1 MSYTRLLY
9 HIIFRTKYGE
19 QTINNAHA
27 DDLYRYIW
35 GIIKNKKGILYRIN
49 GMPDHL
55 HLFVQLPPSMNISD
69 FVREVKGGSS
79 IWLMGNPR
87 FPKFRGWA
95 SEYAAIS
102 YSERDRE
109 MIVNYI
115 IRQREHH
122 QTESFQ
128 KEITRIFNE
137 NGLTEDKVSFFFRD
151 PT

>member
-9 HIIFRTKYGE
+9 HIIFRTKYSE
-19 QTINNAHA
+19 QTINHTHA

-55 HLFVQLPPSMNISD
+55 HLFVQLPPSMSVAD
-69 FVREVKGGSS
+69 FVHDVKGNSS
-79 IWLMGNPR
+79 KWLMSNPL
-87 FPKFRGWA
+87 FPMFRGWA

-102 YSERDRE
+102 YCERDRE
-109 MIVNYI
+109 TIVNYI

-122 QTESFQ
+122 QTESFHN
-128 KEITRIFNE
+128 EITRIFDE
-137 NGLTEDKVSFFFRD
+137 NGLTDKKEFFLKD
-151 PT
+151 PV

>member
-1 MSYTRLLY
+1 MSYTRLFY
-9 HIIFRTKYGE
+9 HIIFRTKYSE
-19 QTINNAHA
+19 PTINNAHA

-35 GIIKNKKGILYRIN
+35 GIVKNQKGILYRIN
-49 GMPDHL
+49 GMPEHL
-55 HLFVQLPPSMNISD
+55 HLFVQLPPSISVSD
-69 FVREVKGGSS
+69 FVRNVKGSS
-79 IWLMGNPR
+79 SKWLMNNPL
-87 FPKFRGWA
+87 FPMFRGWA

-122 QTESFQ
+122 QAESFRN
-128 KEITRIFNE
+128 EIARIFNE
-137 NGLTEDKVSFFFRD
+137 NGLADEHVTFFFKE